1 MIALLIGREL
11 GEETLSG
18 RDPDERLVD
27 VLPQLPSGPRLNQT
41 VGEVRVVLGDAE
53 RQMAYMSIPYVL
65 SIHHRF
71 LGDALELLER
81 DGVSLTGNPHEIDL
95 ADAHGDIA
103 EACGAELPAAELLA
117 FEFAR
122 HIRNRLTHHRGLA
135 GPKLRA
141 EWLASRGKVPEA
153 DGQALWTEL
162 ALRPFPLVRSR
173 DELELGSGELFAV
186 LGITKRLADAVQGA
200 LVDTLSPRLL
210 ADIVVADYRARY
222 PDRFRQT
229 DRRDRRILGFCRGD
243 YPYLSAVSPEDLR
256 EATAALRQGG
266 GST

>member
-1 MIALLIGREL
+1 
-11 GEETLSG
+11 
-18 RDPDERLVD
+18 
-27 VLPQLPSGPRLNQT
+27 
-41 VGEVRVVLGDAE
+41 
-53 RQMAYMSIPYVL
+53 MAYMSIPYVL

-81 DGVSLTGNPHEIDL
+81 DGMSVPGNPHEIDL
-95 ADAHGDIA
+95 ADAHGA
-103 EACGAELPAAELLA
+103 VAAACGVELPAAELLG

-122 HIRNRLTHHRGLA
+122 HIRNHLTHHRGGLA
-135 GPKLRA
+135 GPKLRS
-141 EWLASRGKVPEA
+141 EWLASRGKVAAA

-162 ALRPFPLVRSR
+162 ALRPFPLGRSR

-186 LGITKRLADAVQGA
+186 LAITKRLADAVQEA
-200 LVDTLSPRLL
+200 LIDTLSPRML

-229 DRRDRRILGFCRGD
+229 DRGDGRILGFCRGQ
-243 YPYLSAVSPEDLR
+243 YPYLGSVSPDDLR
-256 EATAALRQGG
+256 EATAAIPKGG